1 MPGGDIK
8 ERKMSSGTRRDE
20 GQGRRR
26 GWQCRGGK
34 GQESVLSGYSGMQN
48 SR

>member
-1 MPGGDIK
+1 MK

-34 GQESVLSGYSGMQN
+34 GPEESVLSGYKAQERHEG
-48 SR
+48 